1 MPRVAEDRSPA
12 EPTSPEQKARYRRI
26 LVAAARQGAAKGLER
41 VQMHDVAREAGVAIA
56 TLYRYFP
63 SKTHLFTALMR
74 SQMDRL
80 SEISVMPLPDES
92 PDEGIARLL
101 VRAGQELLRTPLL
114 AQAMMQSNS
123 AMVTQVP
130 GAAVT
135 EDFIDLMLRAGGIN
149 DPSAHDRK
157 LCMLLEQAWYGI
169 VVAALNQAIAADEL
183 DADTELVCRLIL
195 RDRDQDRAEERET
208 VL

>member
-26 LVAAARQGAAKGLER
+26 LAAASRQGAAKGLER

-74 SQMDRL
+74 SQMNRL
-80 SEISVMPLPDES
+80 AELSVKPLPDES

-114 AQAMMQSNS
+114 AHAMIQSNNS
-123 AMVTQVP
+123 MVAQVP
-130 GAAVT
+130 GSAVT
-135 EDFIDLMLRAGGIN
+135 EDFIDLMLRAGGID
-149 DPSAHDRK
+149 DPTPHDRK
-157 LCMLLEQAWYGI
+157 LCGLLDQAWYGI
-169 VVAALNQAIAADEL
+169 VIAALNQVIPADEL
-183 DADTELVCRLIL
+183 QADTELICRLIL
-195 RDRDQDRAEERET
+195 RDRDR
-208 VL
+208 VS